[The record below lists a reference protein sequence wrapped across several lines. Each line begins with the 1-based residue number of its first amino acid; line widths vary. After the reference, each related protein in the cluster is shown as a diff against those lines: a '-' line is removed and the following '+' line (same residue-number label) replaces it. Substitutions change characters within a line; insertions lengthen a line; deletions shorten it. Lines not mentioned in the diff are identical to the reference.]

1 MMKRIDV
8 IDDIKNARLKNPN
21 LQQIVTD
28 LVKKSVGGN
37 GSKDMESKVRLFLL
51 TFKQKYSKNNRTWDR
66 LLKNEAKWLQGTLYC
81 HSHSQVGTGRP

>member
-8 IDDIKNARLKNPN
+8 IEDIKNVGLKNPN

-37 GSKDMESKVRLFLL
+37 GSKAMESKVRIFLL
-51 TFKQKYSKNNRTWDR
+51 
-66 LLKNEAKWLQGTLYC
+66 
-81 HSHSQVGTGRP
+81 